1 LLEERDQAVEARAPE
16 AVMPFHPRHRPGERA
31 AREVESVHAPVAFAN
46 EQSCLLQHA
55 QVPRDGRCGE
65 PERLRQL
72 ADARLAARE
81 PLQHAAA
88 HGVGEGREHGVEVG
102 LGILNHVVNY

>member
-1 LLEERDQAVEARAPE
+1 
-16 AVMPFHPRHRPGERA
+16 MPFHPGHGPGERA
-31 AREVESVHAPVAFAN
+31 AREVEAVHAPVALAH
-46 EQSCLLQHA
+46 EQARLLQHA

-65 PERLRQL
+65 PERLGEF
-72 ADARLAARE
+72 ADARLAAGE

-102 LGILNHVVNY
+102 LLILNHVVNY